1 MAEQPNKNLT
11 FVHLSQCVPILG
23 RQFITGGYKCECL
36 QGYEYPFEDLI
47 TYYDG
52 QLVEAE
58 FENVVVDKETRYDL
72 FQCRL
77 AGAGA
82 LQSAALTIAL
92 SALLLLLISKFSV
105 QNA

>member
-1 MAEQPNKNLT
+1 M
-11 FVHLSQCVPILG
+11 PILG

-58 FENVVVDKETRYDL
+58 FENIVADKETRYDL

-77 AGAGA
+77 AGAA
-82 LQSAALTIAL
+82 ILKSAAYPIAFSIIVL
-92 SALLLLLISKFSV
+92 IAMHLLPSYLRR
-105 QNA
+105 A

>member
-1 MAEQPNKNLT
+1 M
-11 FVHLSQCVPILG
+11 PILG

-58 FENVVVDKETRYDL
+58 FENIVVDKETRYDL

-77 AGAGA
+77 AGAGS
-82 LQSAALTIAL
+82 LQAATITIL
-92 SALLLLLISKFSV
+92 ISGCLLYLISKFTAR
-105 QNA
+105 NE

>member
-1 MAEQPNKNLT
+1 M
-11 FVHLSQCVPILG
+11 PILG

-77 AGAGA
+77 AGAGS
-82 LQSAALTIAL
+82 LQAATITILL
-92 SALLLLLISKFSV
+92 SSILLYLISKFTGPSD
-105 QNA
+105 